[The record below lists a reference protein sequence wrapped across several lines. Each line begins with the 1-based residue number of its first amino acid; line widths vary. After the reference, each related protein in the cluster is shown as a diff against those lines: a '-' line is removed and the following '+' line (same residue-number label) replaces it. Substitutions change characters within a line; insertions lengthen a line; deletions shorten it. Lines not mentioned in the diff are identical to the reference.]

1 MFYSFS
7 RVAPLLFYVLAANG
21 KRVAVF
27 ERQPGLQPARRT
39 DIVTPEL
46 TEVIEDLPVPKVL
59 NENSVMRK
67 GLALFFDVV
76 IIGAGSSYSEFGF
89 TVIN

>member
-1 MFYSFS
+1 MPWRRTENAS
-7 RVAPLLFYVLAANG
+7 
-21 KRVAVF
+21 VF
-27 ERQPGLQPARRT
+27 LSASPGCKPARRT

-59 NENSVMRK
+59 NENSVMRE